1 MKKVAKFI
9 AGLAASTATYTL
21 LATKVVAQY
30 DYDWDYD
37 YGTTAGDTAGGLFG
51 LGLGLIC
58 WIPIC
63 LVSLVSFAFTIMMII
78 DAAKRDEKVLPG
90 KIKWIILM
98 WFTSPIGA
106 LIYFFTRKKK
116 MAK

>member
-30 DYDWDYD
+30 DWDYGYSSSSSD
-37 YGTTAGDTAGGLFG
+37 GGFLG
-51 LGLGLIC
+51 LGLGLCC
-58 WIPIC
+58 WIPVC
-63 LVSLVSFAFTIMMII
+63 LVGLVSFVFTIMMIL
-78 DAAKRDEKVLPG
+78 DAVKRDEKVLPG
-90 KIKWIILM
+90 KIKWVLLM

-116 MAK
+116 IGK